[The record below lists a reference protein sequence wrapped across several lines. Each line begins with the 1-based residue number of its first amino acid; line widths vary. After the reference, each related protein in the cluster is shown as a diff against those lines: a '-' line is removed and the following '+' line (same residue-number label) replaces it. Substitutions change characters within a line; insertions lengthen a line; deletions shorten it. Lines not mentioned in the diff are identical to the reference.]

1 MNYNRYK
8 LSSIASTEL
17 DQYLEKGWYRMG
29 LSIFTT
35 QYLIFDK
42 KIYSAIWLRLPLF
55 GYSLRKS
62 HRKLINKVENRFTVK
77 IGNAHITEE
86 KELLF
91 ETYKLNFKGDLFSSL
106 KMYMQDN
113 ENYNIYNTKECCVY
127 DNENLIAFSFF
138 DIGEKSTAGIL
149 AAYNHNY
156 ANFSLGIYTML
167 KEILFSKANNLE
179 YYYPGYFV
187 PYYKRFDYKC
197 NLGETEYFN
206 YYIKRWLPLKNLTD
220 NQNLAVGLKEKIY
233 DLYKQVKQNGV
244 NTFIIL
250 YKCWELGDFCNNE
263 GQIYNHPLFLLCE
276 KNQLYYVAEYCPLQ
290 DYYRLSLL
298 KKPKYFRYT
307 QNKQTFENELILE
320 IHNLLECD
328 TFLFSTVTKS
338 EIVKFL
344 STKILP

>member
-8 LSSIASTEL
+8 LSSITSTEL

-35 QYLIFDK
+35 QYLVFDK
-42 KIYSAIWLRLPLF
+42 KIYTAIWLRIPML
-55 GYSLRKS
+55 GHIISKS
-62 HRKLINKVENRFTVK
+62 RRKLINKIEKRFTVK
-77 IGNAHITEE
+77 INDATITEE

-91 ETYKLNFKGDLFSSL
+91 EEYKLNFKGDLYSSL

-113 ENYNIYNTKECCVY
+113 QNFNIYNTKECCIY
-127 DNENLIAFSFF
+127 DDENLIAFSFF
-138 DIGEKSTAGIL
+138 DIGEKSSAGIL

-156 ANFSLGIYTML
+156 SSYSLGIYTML
-167 KEILFSKANNLE
+167 KEISYSKVANLE

-187 PYYKRFDYKC
+187 PGYGRFDYKC

-206 YYIKRWLPLKNLTD
+206 YYSKSWLPLKSFSP
-220 NQNLAVGLKEKIY
+220 NQNIATNLQSRILH
-233 DLYKQVKQNGV
+233 LYKQIKQNGV

-250 YKCWELGDFCNNE
+250 YKCWELGDFCNTE
-263 GQIYNHPLFLLCE
+263 GQIYNHPVFLLCE
-276 KNQLYYVAEYCPLQ
+276 RNGLYYVAEYCPLQ

-298 KKPKYFRYT
+298 KKPKHFRYT
-307 QNKQTFENELILE
+307 KNKKTFENELILE

-328 TFLFSTVTKS
+328 TSLFSTS
-338 EIVKFL
+338 DSNEIVKFL
-344 STKILP
+344 STKIIT

>member
-8 LSSIASTEL
+8 LSSITSTEL

-42 KIYSAIWLRLPLF
+42 KIYNAVWLRVAML
-55 GYSLRKS
+55 GYGLRKS
-62 HRKLINKVENRFTVK
+62 HRKLINKIEKRFTVK
-77 IGNAHITEE
+77 ISDAQITEE

-91 ETYKLNFKGDLFSSL
+91 EEYKLNFKGDLYSSL

-113 ENYNIYNTKECCVY
+113 ENHNIYNTKQCCIY
-127 DNENLIAFSFF
+127 DNGELIAFSFF
-138 DIGEKSTAGIL
+138 DIGEKSSAGIL

-156 ANFSLGIYTML
+156 ANHSLGIYTML
-167 KEILFSKANNLE
+167 KEILFSKEINLE

-187 PYYKRFDYKC
+187 PQYQRFDYKC

-206 YYIKRWLPLKNLTD
+206 YYSKSWLSLNSFSSD
-220 NQNLAVGLKEKIY
+220 QNLAVTLQNNVLQ
-233 DLYKQVKQNGV
+233 LYNRIKQNGV
-244 NTFIIL
+244 NTFVIL
-250 YKCWELGDFCNNE
+250 YKCWELGDFCINQ

-276 KNQLYYVAEYCPLQ
+276 KNGLYYVAEYCPLQ
-290 DYYRLSLL
+290 GFYRLSLL

-307 QNKQTFENELILE
+307 KNKQTFENELILE

-328 TFLFSTVTKS
+328 TFLFSTSDSS
-338 EIVKFL
+338 EIINFL
-344 STKILP
+344 STKILT